1 MRTISNTVCVT
12 CVVIGSLAKRASKLS
27 LSEAIAG
34 RFTGVQTSSTPEA
47 LGERPLRRL
56 HGVRKRRTP
65 QPDVK
70 IVGNRNFIPPPSP
83 FASRSEWKGGRFAK
97 EGGGHQRRSLSV
109 HSPKYR
115 QMISKQPGGPPGCE
129 PRWSHK
135 PRPTALLYFPLCGG
149 VFFCLQRGLFGRAL
163 LLQFP
168 LVWRR
173 GRY

>member
-65 QPDVK
+65 QARRK

-83 FASRSEWKGGRFAK
+83 FTSRKEEDLHKKGGGAPEEVTK
-97 EGGGHQRRSLSV
+97 
-109 HSPKYR
+109 
-115 QMISKQPGGPPGCE
+115 
-129 PRWSHK
+129 
-135 PRPTALLYFPLCGG
+135 RPFPLNIGK
-149 VFFCLQRGLFGRAL
+149 
-163 LLQFP
+163 
-168 LVWRR
+168 
-173 GRY
+173 